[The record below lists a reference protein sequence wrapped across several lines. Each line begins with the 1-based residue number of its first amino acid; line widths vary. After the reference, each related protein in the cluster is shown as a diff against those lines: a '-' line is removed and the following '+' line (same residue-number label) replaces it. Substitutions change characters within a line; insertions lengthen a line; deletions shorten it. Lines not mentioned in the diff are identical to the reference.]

1 MLNQLHLVPD
11 VVWSGVI
18 ASTITLLGVFL
29 ANLSN
34 NRRLRL
40 QLNHESIEK
49 ERARAADLRRDVF
62 LPAAEELIKAMNFLS
77 GLPKADLRKINPM
90 EEVQGFFAAS
100 AKLHLVADERT
111 AEPVAEFSA
120 AFGQLLMRVI
130 SKIVPLQTI
139 QIDIEILDGLYEKF
153 QADANRVLSERG
165 RMVETGN
172 NDRALF
178 ELLGKAF
185 ETHQEMATE
194 YAQERAEKW
203 ERYNELMREF
213 VIFLMTEMRAVS
225 QLQIPLLVAL
235 RRDLGF
241 NTDTGLYLAQLE
253 KQHQA
258 MSVEMDKVYA
268 VLDAA
273 TNPGK

>member
-1 MLNQLHLVPD
+1 MLKQINLIPD
-11 VVWSGVI
+11 VVWSGLI

-29 ANLSN
+29 VNVSN
-34 NRRLRL
+34 NRRLRI
-40 QLNHESIEK
+40 QLKHDSNEK
-49 ERARAADLRRDVF
+49 ERERAADLRRDVF

-77 GLPKADLRKINPM
+77 GLPKADLRKINAM
-90 EEVQGFFAAS
+90 EGVQGFFAAS

-111 AEPVAEFSA
+111 AGPVAEFSA

-130 SKIVPLQTI
+130 AKIVPLQTI

-178 ELLGKAF
+178 ELLGKAS
-185 ETHQEMATE
+185 EMHQEMATG

-203 ERYNELMREF
+203 KSYNELMRQF
-213 VIFLMTEMRAVS
+213 VLFLMTELRAVS

-273 TNPGK
+273 TKPEK

>member
-1 MLNQLHLVPD
+1 MLNQLSLIPD

-29 ANLSN
+29 VNVSN
-34 NRRLRL
+34 NRRFRL
-40 QLNHESIEK
+40 QLKHESIEN
-49 ERARAADLRRDVF
+49 ERERAADLRRDVF

-77 GLPKADLRKINPM
+77 GLPKADLRKINPV
-90 EEVQGFFAAS
+90 EGVQGFFAAS
-100 AKLHLVADERT
+100 AKLHLVSDERT
-111 AEPVAEFSA
+111 AGPVAEFSA
-120 AFGQLLMRVI
+120 AFGQLFMRVVA
-130 SKIVPLQTI
+130 KIVPLQTL

-172 NDRALF
+172 SDQALF

-185 ETHQEMATE
+185 EMHQEMATG

-203 ERYNELMREF
+203 QNYNELMRQF
-213 VIFLMTEMRAVS
+213 VLFLMTEMRAVS

-241 NTDTGLYLAQLE
+241 NTDSGLYLAQLE
-253 KQHQA
+253 KQQKA
-258 MSVEMDKVYA
+258 MSVEMDNVYA
-268 VLDAA
+268 VLDD
-273 TNPGK
+273 TINQIN